1 MRQLSGKLIKFIAHG
16 PWIIFRASRTRA
28 AQGPSLKDVGSK
40 PTKAF
45 FGLNFEPRYD
55 AVTIEGKLKWQNGLT
70 DLNLPFFEESN
81 SIFTNYTFKED
92 HLKASQKISG
102 DKSRKIYAGVDVF
115 GRGKARMSATKTLH
129 S

>member
-1 MRQLSGKLIKFIAHG
+1 MDVATQSFNASSGLI
-16 PWIIFRASRTRA
+16 
-28 AQGPSLKDVGSK
+28 LKS
-40 PTKAF
+40 
-45 FGLNFEPRYD
+45 RYD

-81 SIFTNYTFKED
+81 AIFTNYTFKED

-115 GRGKARMSATKTLH
+115 GRGKARVSMTKTLH